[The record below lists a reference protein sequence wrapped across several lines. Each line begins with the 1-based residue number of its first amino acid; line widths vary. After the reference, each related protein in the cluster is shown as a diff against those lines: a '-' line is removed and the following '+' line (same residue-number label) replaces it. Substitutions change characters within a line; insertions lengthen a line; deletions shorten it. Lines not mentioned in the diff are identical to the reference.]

1 MDQSPLGLLA
11 QLEAARNNLSR
22 SEARVADY
30 ILNAPQSVLEL
41 SIEALSTAA
50 GVSEPTV
57 ARFCK
62 SVGFSGWKDFKIQ
75 MARSLGGGI
84 PIVHQDVRA
93 PYRDPDIIKQTLV
106 AVAANPSPDIFNEIC
121 QQETFRSHT
130 IAHARSS
137 MGDRWFP
144 RKAVVGRYL
153 AIVKSG
159 QFSDLAVTAQW
170 GAVCRVNSANS

>member
-1 MDQSPLGLLA
+1 MPAGPCGAQDEFLLVATA
-11 QLEAARNNLSR
+11 QNLRKPAKLVLPIGPRVTPIARRRRRR
-22 SEARVADY
+22 S
-30 ILNAPQSVLEL
+30 
-41 SIEALSTAA
+41 
-50 GVSEPTV
+50 
-57 ARFCK
+57 
-62 SVGFSGWKDFKIQ
+62 
-75 MARSLGGGI
+75 
-84 PIVHQDVRA
+84 

-137 MGDRWFP
+137 MGDGWFP

-170 GAVCRVNSANS
+170 DAVCRVNSANS